1 MAIIYTEQR
10 KKQKKLIFILVFLV
24 LATFFVVWQGFFKGP
39 SSKNKG
45 TEASAFM
52 FKKIEIDFKVLE
64 NPILKK
70 LEDFTKILPFEQPK
84 GRENPFLPY

>member
-1 MAIIYTEQR
+1 MAIVYIEQR
-10 KKQKKLIFILVFLV
+10 KKQKKMIFILVFV
-24 LATFFVVWQGFFKGP
+24 ILATFFVVWQGVFKKPKSG
-39 SSKNKG
+39 NKG
-45 TEASAFM
+45 TEVSGFM

-70 LEDFTKILPFEQPK
+70 LEDFTKILPFDQPR